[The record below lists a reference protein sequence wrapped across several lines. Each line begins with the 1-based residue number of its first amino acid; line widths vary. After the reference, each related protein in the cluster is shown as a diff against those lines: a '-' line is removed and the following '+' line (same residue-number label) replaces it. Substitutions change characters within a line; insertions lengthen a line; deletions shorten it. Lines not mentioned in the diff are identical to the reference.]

1 MSLKSKIH
9 AQILY
14 CKSSLDLTKEETEDF
29 IFGEDDLL
37 EQSEIKED
45 SLEWQEIRD
54 FSHNTIRE
62 QFES

>member
-14 CKSSLDLTKEETEDF
+14 CKSLGLTKEETENF

-37 EQSEIKED
+37 EQSEIEED
-45 SLEWQEIRD
+45 SLD
-54 FSHNTIRE
+54 
-62 QFES
+62 